1 MQSTKTPAST
11 RPMTMKVAA
20 RIESK
25 AARESGGQVKSK
37 TFTSRAKSA
46 AAKHVNGTGKK

>member
-1 MQSTKTPAST
+1 MSSSKIPAAP
-11 RPMTMKVAA
+11 RRMTTEAAA

-25 AARESGGQVKSK
+25 AARDSGGQVKSH

-46 AAKHVNGTGKK
+46 AAKHANVAEKK

>member
-1 MQSTKTPAST
+1 MQSTKAST
-11 RPMTMKVAA
+11 SPRPMTMEAAA

-25 AARESGGQVKSK
+25 AARESGGQVASK

>member
-1 MQSTKTPAST
+1 MQSTKASKST
-11 RPMTMKVAA
+11 RRMTTEAAA

-46 AAKHVNGTGKK
+46 AAKHVNGAGKE